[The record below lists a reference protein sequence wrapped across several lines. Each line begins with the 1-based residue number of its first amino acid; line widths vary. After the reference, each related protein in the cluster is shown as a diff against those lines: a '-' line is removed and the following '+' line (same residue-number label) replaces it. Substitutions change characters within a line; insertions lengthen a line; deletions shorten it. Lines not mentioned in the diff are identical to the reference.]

1 MSENNCIYSINNV
14 IHINNDNNNSNHIV
28 ITNDKNAL
36 YKNLNDVSIYEQVR
50 IIGGAWFD
58 NIIVRNI
65 FAHNDNYGLGNSQL
79 NIGNSATDALYL
91 NASNMHLNTSIIF
104 EINSNKDTK
113 FILDSLNNSIDI
125 GSIDLNNFNIE
136 GSNIN
141 IGNNSKVILNGTV
154 YLKQNRINKILYN
167 NGELIYSNTN
177 TESICKTG
185 FYLSWDIDNIIGL
198 IYPACY
204 TFRVTCKFH
213 ATNNA
218 GDNIYSNFTIMV
230 NPEIDINA
238 SYPGQIAL
246 TEKYENYNRNCSIE
260 DIAVI
265 RNKENKVY
273 VSIKW
278 KNKNVNNNI
287 AIAYTDMEIFANKK
301 IGDIMIEKYGSIEGV
316 GIVSIDS

>member
-1 MSENNCIYSINNV
+1 MSDNNCIYSINNV
-14 IHINNDNNNSNHIV
+14 IHINNDNSNSNHIV

-50 IIGGAWFD
+50 IIGGTWFD
-58 NIIVRNI
+58 NIVVRNI
-65 FAHNDNYGLGNSQL
+65 FAHNDNFGLGNSQL
-79 NIGNSATDALYL
+79 NIGSLETDVLYL
-91 NASNMHLNTSIIF
+91 NASNMHLKSSKIF
-104 EINSNKDTK
+104 DINPNKETR

-125 GSIDLNNFNIE
+125 GSIELNNFNIE
-136 GSNIN
+136 GCNIH
-141 IGNNSKVILNGTV
+141 IGNNSKVILDGTV
-154 YLKQNRINKILYN
+154 YLEQNRINKILYN

-177 TESICKTG
+177 IESICETG
-185 FYLSWDIDNIIGL
+185 FYLSWNIENILAL
-198 IYPACY
+198 IHPSCY

-213 ATNNA
+213 ATNNG

-230 NPEIDINA
+230 NPKIDEN
-238 SYPGQIAL
+238 SNYPGQITL
-246 TEKYENYNRNCSIE
+246 TEKHENYNRNCSIE
-260 DIAVI
+260 DIEVI

-287 AIAYTDMEIFANKK
+287 AIAHTNMEIFANNKL
-301 IGDIMIEKYGSIEGV
+301 GDIIIEKYGSIEGV